1 MIDFDKE
8 EFLARLDIRIVTITS
23 ALAYH
28 EKCLLTDLPRK
39 EFKEAERAINNMN
52 TRLNEYVKEMDEKI
66 REYFGKLKD
75 KIAKENCE
83 NGNINADSC
92 GD

>member
-8 EFLARLDIRIVTITS
+8 EFLARLDIRIATITS

-28 EKCLLTDLPRK
+28 EKYLLRDLPRK
-39 EFKEAERAINNMN
+39 EFREAEVTIDKMN
-52 TRLNEYVKEMDEKI
+52 LRFNEMIKENDRII
-66 REYFGKLKD
+66 REQLEKLKE

-83 NGNINADSC
+83 ND
-92 GD
+92 